1 MPVQREPPDQLRSIS
16 SASICRAS
24 SSSNMGAFL
33 SVFRSVEQLVCGNGE
48 EIDELVAKGDG
59 GKELSRV
66 LVTAGSERFVAHLRT
81 DPVELL
87 RDGAPDKGRGDALTA
102 FGRGFGV
109 DPLPDLRTGDLGG
122 GRIL

>member
-16 SASICRAS
+16 SASICSAS

-48 EIDELVAKGDG
+48 EIDERVAKGDG
-59 GKELSRV
+59 GKELIRL
-66 LVTAGSERFVAHLRT
+66 LVAAGGERFVAHLRA

-87 RDGAPDKGRGDALTA
+87 VDRVPDEGRGDALA
-102 FGRGFGV
+102 ALGRGLGV
-109 DPLPDLRTGDLGG
+109 DPLPDLRT
-122 GRIL
+122 R